1 MIQFLAVSKNF
12 DDQIF
17 SLQDI
22 SFEIQEGEFVFLVG
36 PSGSGKT
43 SIIRLLIREETPS
56 AGKIFFEDEDIT
68 GFNRNKV
75 YQLRR
80 RIGVIFQDF
89 KLINELSAYEN
100 IAFAMEAAGK
110 PDSEIK
116 ENVPYLLDI
125 VGLSHRANSFPY
137 QLSGGEKQRVAIARA
152 MSNNPRLLIADEP
165 TGNLDPESAWDIAQ
179 ILYKINNWG
188 TTVIMSTH
196 GSDIVNSMH
205 KRVIRLQNGSII
217 RDDFKGSYDDI
228 DEFSLKIINSANNP
242 VKQEKIV
249 VAKPES
255 VELDSEIKI
264 ITKEEKPK
272 LKSNKKIS
280 FSTKKKRVP
289 EEQSFT
295 AEMVDEPITEEV
307 EDAEISE
314 EEIAPTIT
322 AEIEVAI
329 ADIDLPEKLK
339 AKLQELGY
347 ETLDQIVERGVEELK
362 EQDKLSAKELK
373 ELAKAI
379 KKYISSDNT

>member
-1 MIQFLAVSKNF
+1 MIQFLSVSKNF

-43 SIIRLLIREETPS
+43 SIIKLLIREEAPT

-125 VGLSHRANSFPY
+125 VGLAHRANSFPY

-228 DEFSLKIINSANNP
+228 DEFSIKIINSAN
-242 VKQEKIV
+242 KQEKEQI
-249 VAKPES
+249 S
-255 VELDSEIKI
+255 VINTEKKNSDNESEIKI
-264 ITKEEKPK
+264 ITKSEPT
-272 LKSNKKIS
+272 KSKSGKKIS
-280 FSTKKKRVP
+280 FSTKKKRL
-289 EEQSFT
+289 
-295 AEMVDEPITEEV
+295 AETQPAITDTV
-307 EDAEISE
+307 KAEIE
-314 EEIAPTIT
+314 TEEIAPTVS
-322 AEIEVAI
+322 AEIDLNI
-329 ADIDLPEKLK
+329 TNIDISDSLK
-339 AKLQELGY
+339 TKLQDLGY
-347 ETLDQIVERGVEELK
+347 ETLDQIVERGVAELK
-362 EQDKLSAKELK
+362 EQDKLTAKELK

-379 KKYISSDNT
+379 KKYISSENI